1 MISSAQNTQVKNI
14 IKLNQRAKARREQ
27 GLFIAEGRKMFL
39 EAPDDWIEKI
49 YVAESMLE
57 DEEVMTKVR
66 RFSWEAVENG
76 VFRQM
81 CDTQTP
87 QGILTVLRQPSY
99 ELEDLLK
106 EEKPLLMVLEDLQDP
121 GNAGTIIRTGEGA
134 GVSGVF
140 LTKTC
145 VDITNPKVIRATM
158 GSVYRIPF
166 FYVEDVVSLKQKLQ
180 GRGIRFFAAHLQ
192 GKNSYDRE
200 SYEDGT
206 AFLIGNEGKG
216 LTDQAA
222 DAADCLIRIPM
233 CGQVESLNAA
243 MAAGIL
249 MYEVARQRMDKMEP
263 LMWLIVLAVFLV
275 IEAITVGLTT
285 IWFAGGALV
294 AAIAS
299 GAGAGILVQWILF
312 LVISLVLLI
321 FTRPLAVRYMNKGVP
336 KTNVNSLIGEKAV
349 VIQKINNLEQTG
361 QVRIN
366 DIEWMARTSSD
377 EVTIPEQTVVTIE
390 AVQGVKLIVKEEKEG
405 K

>member
-14 IKLNQRAKARREQ
+14 IKLNQKAKARREQ

-49 YVAESMLE
+49 YAAESMLE
-57 DEEVMTKVR
+57 DEEVMKKVR
-66 RFSWEAVENG
+66 RFSWDAVENG

-180 GRGIRFFAAHLQ
+180 GRGIRFFPAHLQ

-200 SYEDGT
+200 YNEHGT
-206 AFLIGNEGKG
+206 EFLIGNEGKG

-249 MYEVARQRMDKMEP
+249 MYEAARQRR
-263 LMWLIVLAVFLV
+263 
-275 IEAITVGLTT
+275 G
-285 IWFAGGALV
+285 
-294 AAIAS
+294 
-299 GAGAGILVQWILF
+299 
-312 LVISLVLLI
+312 
-321 FTRPLAVRYMNKGVP
+321 
-336 KTNVNSLIGEKAV
+336 
-349 VIQKINNLEQTG
+349 
-361 QVRIN
+361 
-366 DIEWMARTSSD
+366 
-377 EVTIPEQTVVTIE
+377 
-390 AVQGVKLIVKEEKEG
+390 
-405 K
+405 

>member
-1 MISSAQNTQVKNI
+1 MSMYKI
-14 IKLNQRAKARREQ
+14 IIDSCGEL
-27 GLFIAEGRKMFL
+27 
-39 EAPDDWIEKI
+39 
-49 YVAESMLE
+49 S
-57 DEEVMTKVR
+57 EELKQDGH
-66 RFSWEAVENG
+66 F
-76 VFRQM
+76 
-81 CDTQTP
+81 QTVS
-87 QGILTVLRQPSY
+87 L
-99 ELEDLLK
+99 ELEVDGYRIRDDETFNQLDFLRRVKESAAGPKSSCPSPEQYMSAYEGEAEHVYAVTLSAELSGSYNSAVLGMNLLK

-249 MYEVARQRMDKMEP
+249 MYEAARQRR
-263 LMWLIVLAVFLV
+263 
-275 IEAITVGLTT
+275 G
-285 IWFAGGALV
+285 
-294 AAIAS
+294 
-299 GAGAGILVQWILF
+299 
-312 LVISLVLLI
+312 
-321 FTRPLAVRYMNKGVP
+321 
-336 KTNVNSLIGEKAV
+336 
-349 VIQKINNLEQTG
+349 
-361 QVRIN
+361 
-366 DIEWMARTSSD
+366 
-377 EVTIPEQTVVTIE
+377 
-390 AVQGVKLIVKEEKEG
+390 
-405 K
+405 